1 VAAVAATRQN
11 LASLPDSPPTHG
23 RQRIVPE
30 TLDPAADLALVR
42 GVLAGSESARVQF
55 EECLQCV
62 PRILAAH
69 NARLGHPLRRDDLA
83 DVVQDVSLLI
93 LRKLPGYAGRAPL
106 VGWIYRLCSLELMNA
121 MRRRWRQ
128 QRRFANPTAAEEAE
142 DPLADRESTA
152 WIERDRLL
160 RAIERVGGVESDLLV
175 LKHFEDLTFVEIGR
189 LLGLAPSTVK
199 TRYYRG
205 LDQLEQILGMETGA
219 SDD

>member
-1 VAAVAATRQN
+1 
-11 LASLPDSPPTHG
+11 
-23 RQRIVPE
+23 
-30 TLDPAADLALVR
+30 
-42 GVLAGSESARVQF
+42 
-55 EECLQCV
+55 
-62 PRILAAH
+62 
-69 NARLGHPLRRDDLA
+69 
-83 DVVQDVSLLI
+83 
-93 LRKLPGYAGRAPL
+93 
-106 VGWIYRLCSLELMNA
+106 MNA

-142 DPLADRESTA
+142 DPFADRESTA